1 MSREAEIEQ
10 LNKDKEFA
18 KNALRV
24 YLQHFVLL
32 ARAEVLEDLVVELS
46 KEGTI
51 DTDWIEIY

>member
-24 YLQHFVLL
+24 YLQHFLIPS
-32 ARAEVLEDLVVELS
+32 RAAIIEDLVCELS
-46 KEGTI
+46 NEGTI
-51 DTDWIEIY
+51 LTEWIEIY

>member
-1 MSREAEIEQ
+1 MEREAQIEQ

-24 YLQHFVLL
+24 YLQHFLIPS
-32 ARAEVLEDLVVELS
+32 RAAIIEDLVVELA

-51 DTDWIEIY
+51 IIDWIEIY